1 MIASVRRF
9 EYPELKKQLDSD
21 DQIVVFSCNHCAK
34 KCKGLGG
41 RVGLQKLSEKLEAD
55 GFHIVHKEL
64 CGLACSVDLVKR
76 RRTDEVTR
84 PFFERADTIIPLA
97 CEDGEATV
105 KYVFPEKKV
114 IKLAKNLGLGWGS
127 PKVGVRIVQ
136 PLAGVSLQI
145 PFPEG
150 ISLDEAAERLGL
162 YAGSF

>member
-1 MIASVRRF
+1 MIASVRRY
-9 EYPELKKQLDSD
+9 EYPELKKQLQPG

-64 CGLACSVDLVKR
+64 CGLACSVDMVAKR
-76 RRTDEVTR
+76 KTDEATR
-84 PFFERADTIIPLA
+84 AFFEKADTIIPLS

-105 KYVFPEKKV
+105 KHVVPDKKV
-114 IKLAKNLGLGWGS
+114 LKLAKNLGLGWGS
-127 PKVGVRIVQ
+127 PQVGIRIVQ
-136 PLAGVSLQI
+136 PLVGVNLQI

-150 ISLDEAAERLGL
+150 ISLDEAAKRLGL